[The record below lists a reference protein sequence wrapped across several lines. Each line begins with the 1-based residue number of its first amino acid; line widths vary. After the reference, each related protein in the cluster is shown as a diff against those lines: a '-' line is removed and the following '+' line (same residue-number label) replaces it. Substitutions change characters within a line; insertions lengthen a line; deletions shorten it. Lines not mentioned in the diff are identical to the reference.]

1 VSIER
6 EASPDACVL
15 AVLWLGLGLGLFTP
29 LPSHADE
36 LRWLSVSLRAG
47 VTGPTVLGGESL
59 EDFQQYDLAGRLGL
73 PWSWYSDSG
82 WGVGTRVIT
91 SVGALTAA
99 GDTTLLTT
107 LVPDF
112 AFGLRDSLLALDIG
126 GGIALLSRHE
136 FGRQDMGGPFQ
147 FVFTFGLTVP
157 VFMDLGA
164 GYRFHHMSDAR
175 IYHSARGVDVH
186 MLEVVYRF
194 R

>member
-1 VSIER
+1 MRV
-6 EASPDACVL
+6 CW
-15 AVLWLGLGLGLFTP
+15 AVLCLGLGPGVFTP
-29 LPSHADE
+29 LRSHADE

-59 EDFQQYDLAGRLGL
+59 ENFQQYDLAGTLGL
-73 PWSWYSDSG
+73 PWSWYSESG

-99 GDTTLLTT
+99 GDTAFLTT
-107 LVPDF
+107 
-112 AFGLRDSLLALDIG
+112 LALDIG
-126 GGIALLSRHE
+126 GGIALLSRYE

-157 VFMDLGA
+157 VYKALGA

>member
-1 VSIER
+1 MRVCS
-6 EASPDACVL
+6 
-15 AVLWLGLGLGLFTP
+15 AVLCLGLGLGLFTSA
-29 LPSHADE
+29 PSYADE
-36 LRWLSVSLRAG
+36 LRWLSIALRGG
-47 VTGPTVLGGESL
+47 VTGPAVLGGEAA
-59 EDFQQYDLAGRLGL
+59 ETFQQYDIAATVGL
-73 PWSWYSDSG
+73 PWSWYSESG

-99 GDTTLLTT
+99 GDTAFLTT

-126 GGIALLSRHE
+126 GGIALLSRYE

-157 VFMDLGA
+157 VYKALGA